1 MDGAKFESTITI
13 CGSVFWHAISQV
25 KLGVVSL
32 DGDIC
37 IGDRRASLAFEVNT
51 ATNLE
56 GGIAGFKSTLF
67 VDGEL
72 DALAWDK
79 YKRYILVLWVGLYI
93 DNDVWALVWE
103 ERIGVKESFVR
114 AVLVFVWHFL
124 YFFYVNFMVENTH
137 AY

>member
-1 MDGAKFESTITI
+1 MDGAKFESTLTI
-13 CGSVFWHAISQV
+13 CGSIFGQTISQV

-32 DGDIC
+32 NGDFC
-37 IGDRRASLAFEVNT
+37 IGYRRASLAFEVNT
-51 ATNLE
+51 TTNLE

-93 DNDVWALVWE
+93 DHDVWAFVWE
-103 ERIGVKESFVR
+103 ERICVKESFVR
-114 AVLVFVWHFL
+114 AVLVFVWYFL
-124 YFFYVNFMVENTH
+124 YFFYVNFLVENAH